1 MIEPKSKPCKGTGQA
16 KGYGC
21 GKPTKHRVYGLGK
34 MCCYGNWLYTSEAGK
49 AKLQKAINKAQKPR
63 KELEKA
69 TINKKARNSLG
80 ALKEQTQK
88 IFNKYIRLRDEGKPC
103 ISSNIPYK
111 SDFDAGHCF
120 SVGSYEGL
128 RYDFDN
134 VHGQSIMD
142 NRFNEG
148 NVVDYLINLPN
159 RIGQERFDALLKRAE
174 DYKKNGYKFSR
185 PELLGIQKEVKKRI
199 KELKN

>member
-1 MIEPKSKPCKGTGQA
+1 MMNKPKPCKGTGQA

-34 MCCYGNWLYTSEAGK
+34 MCCYGDWLFNSDVGK

-63 KELEKA
+63 KDLEKA
-69 TINKKARNSLG
+69 AINKKARTSLG
-80 ALKEQTQK
+80 ALKEQTQ
-88 IFNKYIRLRDEGKPC
+88 ILFNKYIRLRDEGKPC
-103 ISSNIPYK
+103 ISSNIHYK

-128 RYDFDN
+128 RYDYDN
-134 VHGQSIMD
+134 VHGQSIHD
-142 NRFNEG
+142 NRFKEG
-148 NVVDYLINLPN
+148 NVTDYMLNLPN
-159 RIGQERFDALLKRAE
+159 RIGKERYDALVKKAA

-185 PELLGIQKEVKKRI
+185 HELLEIQKEVKQKI
-199 KELKN
+199 KELK